1 MQYLAL
7 FLSLASTFLRQT
19 FDSEYPKLIRVFGE
33 LLARLEQFGPIE
45 AAPPSSSYLTSPLVK
60 TSERERVR

>member
-1 MQYLAL
+1 MML
-7 FLSLASTFLRQT
+7 FPSASTFLRQT

-45 AAPPSSSYLTSPLVK
+45 ATPPPSSYLTSSMVK
-60 TSERERVR
+60 TSEKEKVRYV